1 MSENTLLDSDLSAAL
16 DGVTTN
22 HFFTPEQFQ
31 QDVDYYKAQL
41 IAKSMLESGLISL
54 SQFDKLS
61 EINRKTFSPFL
72 ADIFP
77 NTVDKAA
84 EQR

>member
-1 MSENTLLDSDLSAAL
+1 MAQNPLLDTDLTASL
-16 DGVTTN
+16 DGVSTE
-22 HFFTPEQFQ
+22 HFFSGEQFQ
-31 QDVDYYKAQL
+31 QDVDYYRAQR
-41 IAKSMLESGLISL
+41 IAKNMLDAGLISL

-77 NTVDKAA
+77 NTVDKTA